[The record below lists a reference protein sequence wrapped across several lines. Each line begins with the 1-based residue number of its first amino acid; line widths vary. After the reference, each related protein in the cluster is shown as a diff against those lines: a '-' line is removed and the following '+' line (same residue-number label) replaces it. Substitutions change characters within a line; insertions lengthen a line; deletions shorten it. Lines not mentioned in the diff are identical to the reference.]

1 MSSMGDGRRLSGNLP
16 LTYDVSAPPSHRDFP
31 AHSSWYPMQRQQPAP
46 YTEPPLP
53 IPPAPPTAYPYYDR
67 FAPEEPPAPP
77 SFREGYT
84 NEYDPH
90 YWRTDREY
98 FPPAPSPERYRTTKV
113 EPWPRPASWQE
124 PEPAPWPER
133 PPVRDPYGPQ
143 WNRPAPPPP
152 PPPPREAPATRTFEP
167 SATWKQSHTGPAP
180 YPESFGPPRERPV
193 ERFPEPPIRDFR
205 ERPVEPQRPREVFSP
220 PQPARERY
228 RPYSPPPPLAPPSA
242 ARNRFPYVGPRPD
255 NHRPAFSEPEWA
267 PEDDDLY
274 ADRADGSSREPPP
287 MFSARSGSKDRG
299 KRRFRGR
306 ESTQRSVSPVS
317 PRPAQRSSTGY
328 TATAASIPKRES
340 PELPHLQPLPPKPYT
355 SQPLCIPLGLDE
367 HPSSPRKPGSLSPS
381 QSSTASPSQLPHV
394 SGLSDSK
401 NGLPPKPPPQTHSS
415 SSAPSPH
422 PVSRSQTKSP
432 ALQITSVAQVSPGA
446 DSMASTPCDERA
458 PGPRSTAAPSQSLS
472 QSAALQQKP
481 AVSGLSE
488 RPAQASNGWKNGR
501 LSYLQRAPS
510 FVPST
515 LAIDKKLKFPDTD
528 ATENVTSPQGEV
540 SSRPTQPGRGPPLVS
555 EKDKEDEDASD
566 MEMSLPASP
575 VRSRS
580 PAALSALDVVSEVK
594 GLRERE
600 EARSSGAEEG
610 RVASEEAEEAAD
622 DSDMDMSPPASPVL
636 APAAVTAASSPSNPP
651 IVRSAAGDKSEATRP
666 TLSIDTSVASPQMSR
681 AVPRKRAAPSST
693 ASTPESRADESD
705 MEMSSPTSS
714 AAPSPMPTSPMLVG
728 QPAPKPSLPSR
739 SPSPAVEKASST
751 AVSSDVGASSAVA
764 EPPLPLRRDAAVSP
778 LVPHATLKVPQ
789 TTVTSAIAEAMRDV
803 TQEAEL
809 SSVSTTPRIRRTT
822 ASVERPHVEAGELS
836 PPASEETLREE
847 AEGAEKDSDAS
858 VHLEKEPSSVSQK
871 HAAPSAAEQAM
882 TESEK
887 AIMDIPLSEA
897 LRMVVRLRMLFPRQS
912 REDLVDPIIL
922 SNRHI
927 AEPEDPREPEAE
939 ALVQSVTEKE
949 QQQLTDGGYDGTK
962 HSLRKRFAEHR
973 AALAEKVERLRK
985 EYLALHEKWLV
996 HCAKLDDVARANALE
1011 EAAATAG
1018 RTTRRSAA
1026 MGDAVRT
1033 DLEMEQILASLGNEE
1048 LTDANHLS
1056 AKNAAAIP
1064 DMLSV
1069 TKGRVDPIFDDTNNL
1084 VEDPHSFYALET
1096 GIDDWT
1102 EEEKAIF
1109 IEKYAMYPKQF
1120 GIIAEYLP
1128 HKTPAQ
1134 CVTFY
1139 YLHKNT
1145 TIDFRKV
1152 VAQYNTVGKRTRRGR
1167 GSKQKGNALLADIL
1181 KHDDELSRDSTPNTS
1196 SGRRRR
1202 GLPSAPPSAPTPAAD
1217 ADAGPSTA
1225 AVSEPSKRSSASR
1238 RSTTQNTPVGTPT
1251 PDPEPAPKRP
1261 RRRANPTP
1269 KAAAAM
1275 GQEDGDDIADEDVRP
1290 AKRTRKSRKSKAGDT
1305 EATTPAPAEPSAAST
1320 TPAETKFIDQ
1330 TEMTARKKS
1339 GAGTTNWSDEDKALF
1354 LKLLA
1359 QHGDDFKRIAASM
1372 PNKTTIQ
1379 VTSFYKANLNDME
1392 LAKVAALAPNRSPTP
1407 SRAGLA
1413 TSDTTAQPSTP
1424 AAENGVGAGPSN
1436 PEASS
1441 GKNSSSAPSTV
1452 NSSTAPPRQISVDA
1466 IRAHFQAAMSSSGMP
1481 KSPPIGGGSRASGG
1495 NGTPPAQGAAAV
1507 HPPTT
1512 LTTTFPSFSYSNLG
1526 PSNFAGGQPPPSA
1539 FARLSAP
1546 QPGPNG
1552 QPVMLEFSDFAQQ
1565 PWMSGPYPG
1574 QSANGSQI
1582 PGLPAALETTED
1594 LVRYLEHRTRLTAG
1608 QNNDSDFM

>member
-1 MSSMGDGRRLSGNLP
+1 MSNMGDGRRLSGNLP
-16 LTYDVSAPPSHRDFP
+16 LTYD
-31 AHSSWYPMQRQQPAP
+31 RQQPAP
-46 YTEPPLP
+46 YTDPPLP
-53 IPPAPPTAYPYYDR
+53 IPPAPSAAYPYYDR

-77 SFREGYT
+77 PFREGYT

-98 FPPAPSPERYRTTKV
+98 FPPPAPSPERYRPPKV
-113 EPWPRPASWQE
+113 EPWPRPAAWQE

-133 PPVRDPYGPQ
+133 PPARDPYGPGPQ
-143 WNRPAPPPP
+143 WNRPPPPP
-152 PPPPREAPATRTFEP
+152 PPPPRETPPTRTFEP
-167 SATWKQSHTGPAP
+167 SATWKQSHSGPPP

-193 ERFPEPPIRDFR
+193 ERFPEPPMRDFR
-205 ERPVEPQRPREVFSP
+205 ERPGEPPRPREAFSP
-220 PQPARERY
+220 PQPARERH
-228 RPYSPPPPLAPPSA
+228 RPYSSPVPPAPPSA
-242 ARNRFPYVGPRPD
+242 VRNRFPHVGPRPD
-255 NHRPAFSEPEWA
+255 NHRPTFPEPDWA

-274 ADRADGSSREPPP
+274 ADRAEGGSRDPPP
-287 MFSARSGSKDRG
+287 VFSARSGSQDRG
-299 KRRFRGR
+299 VRRFRGR
-306 ESTQRSVSPVS
+306 DSTQRSVSPVS
-317 PRPAQRSSTGY
+317 PRPAQQSSPGY

-340 PELPHLQPLPPKPYT
+340 PELPHLQPLPPKPYSST
-355 SQPLCIPLGLDE
+355 PVRIPLGPDE
-367 HPSSPRKPGSLSPS
+367 HPSLPRKPSSGSPS
-381 QSSTASPSQLPHV
+381 HSSTASPSQLPHL
-394 SGLSDSK
+394 SGLPQSK
-401 NGLPPKPPPQTHSS
+401 NGLPPKPPAQTQPS
-415 SSAPSPH
+415 SSAPPAQ
-422 PVSRSQTKSP
+422 PISRSQTKSP
-432 ALQITSVAQVSPGA
+432 ALQITSVAQVSPGL
-446 DSMASTPCDERA
+446 DSLASTPCDER
-458 PGPRSTAAPSQSLS
+458 PPRAM
-472 QSAALQQKP
+472 SAAGPAQPQPQHAAIQPKP
-481 AVSGLSE
+481 AASGSSE
-488 RPAQASNGWKNGR
+488 RPAQARNGWNNGR
-501 LSYLQRAPS
+501 LPYSQRAPS

-515 LAIDKKLKFPDTD
+515 LAIDKKLKFPDAVT
-528 ATENVTSPQGEV
+528 TENVPSPRNEV
-540 SSRPTQPGRGPPLVS
+540 ANLSEQPERSAHQASGKS
-555 EKDKEDEDASD
+555 KEDEDESD

-575 VRSRS
+575 VRPRS
-580 PAALSALDVVSEVK
+580 PAALPALDVVSEVK

-600 EARSSGAEEG
+600 EARLSGAEEG
-610 RVASEEAEEAAD
+610 RVTSEEAEAAAD
-622 DSDMDMSPPASPVL
+622 ESDMDMSPPASPTL
-636 APAAVTAASSPSNPP
+636 ALSTVPASSSPS
-651 IVRSAAGDKSEATRP
+651 RSPMASNEGGDKAEATRP
-666 TLSIDTSVASPQMSR
+666 ALSIDTSMASPQISR
-681 AVPRKRAAPSST
+681 VAPRKRPAPSST
-693 ASTPESRADESD
+693 ASTPEPGGDDSD

-714 AAPSPMPTSPMLVG
+714 RAPSPMPRSPAFVA
-728 QPAPKPSLPSR
+728 QPPPKPSLPSR
-739 SPSPAVEKASST
+739 SPSPSALKTTSA
-751 AVSSDVGASSAVA
+751 AVA
-764 EPPLPLRRDAAVSP
+764 RDAPKSPATPSPPLPSRRDAAVSP
-778 LVPHATLKVPQ
+778 LIPHASLNVPQ
-789 TTVTSAIAEAMRDV
+789 KTVTSSIAQAMRDV
-803 TQEAEL
+803 TQEAEP
-809 SSVSTTPRIRRTT
+809 SSASTTPRIRRTT
-822 ASVERPHVEAGELS
+822 GSVERPHIETGELS

-847 AEGAEKDSDAS
+847 TEGADKDPDVSMHS
-858 VHLEKEPSSVSQK
+858 EKEPPSVSQK
-871 HAAPSAAEQAM
+871 HAAQTVAAEQALTDTEKAM
-882 TESEK
+882 TEV
-887 AIMDIPLSEA
+887 PLAEA
-897 LRMVVRLRMLFPRQS
+897 LRMVVRLRMLFPQQS
-912 REDLVDPIIL
+912 QEERSDPIIL

-927 AEPEDPREPEAE
+927 AEPEEPREPEPE
-939 ALVQSVTEKE
+939 ALVQAVTEKE
-949 QQQLTDGGYDGTK
+949 RQQLAEGGYDGTK
-962 HSLRKRFAEHR
+962 HSLRKRFAEHQ

-1056 AKNAAAIP
+1056 AKNAAVIP

-1102 EEEKAIF
+1102 DEEKAIF

-1120 GIIAEYLP
+1120 GIIADFLP

-1167 GSKQKGNALLADIL
+1167 GGKQKGNALLADIL

-1196 SGRRRR
+1196 SSRRRR
-1202 GLPSAPPSAPTPAAD
+1202 GPPPAQPSSTTLSAEV
-1217 ADAGPSTA
+1217 DAGLSA
-1225 AVSEPSKRSSASR
+1225 ATSSDHLKRSSASR
-1238 RSTTQNTPVGTPT
+1238 RSTTQNTPAGTPT

-1275 GQEDGDDIADEDVRP
+1275 GQEDGDDVADEDARP

-1305 EATTPAPAEPSAAST
+1305 EASTPAPADSSAASS

-1330 TEMTARKKS
+1330 TEMTSRKKS
-1339 GAGTTNWSDEDKALF
+1339 GSGTTNWSDEDKALF

-1379 VTSFYKANLNDME
+1379 VTSFYKANLNDLE
-1392 LAKVAALAPNRSPTP
+1392 LAKVAAMAPKRSPTP
-1407 SRAGLA
+1407 SRSGLGA
-1413 TSDTTAQPSTP
+1413 SSSTTKSSET
-1424 AAENGVGAGPSN
+1424 AAENGAGAGPSD
-1436 PEASS
+1436 PEPSS
-1441 GKNSSSAPSTV
+1441 TTDTSAPSGTPAA
-1452 NSSTAPPRQISVDA
+1452 NQSATSHRQISVDA
-1466 IRAHFQAAMSSSGMP
+1466 IRAHFQAAMGSSGLP
-1481 KSPPIGGGSRASGG
+1481 KSPPIGGTSQGSGG
-1495 NGTPPAQGAAAV
+1495 NGTTPPVQGGPGMR
-1507 HPPTT
+1507 PPST

-1546 QPGPNG
+1546 QSGGNG